1 MGNADRALGFIDM
14 LTAGTGGTVGIDLE
28 VIGVKLK
35 VDLLDLWQYGDR
47 CGRGVYPA
55 AGLRDRD
62 ALDAVTAG
70 FKLEP

>member
-28 VIGVKLK
+28 VIGVKLE
-35 VDLLDLWQYGDR
+35 VDLLDLGQDGDR

-62 ALDAVTAG
+62 ALDAMPAG